1 MFKKKKIV
9 LTSVLAL
16 AGVSLATVG
25 FATWIVGLNKPEES
39 LTVKALVDSSQN
51 QSIYLEA
58 VTDGN
63 NVEIAE
69 KEAYTTLQDNEIVKT
84 QTGGPVAISETALQ
98 FTFTTLQYSVGNDVP
113 DGEKPNHISF
123 ELLTTDECNIVKKAN
138 CLMDDKYRDAATADT
153 KGNSQYHYLQFK
165 EEFALISE
173 EEGKTVTLDTSV
185 SADKSFKTYKV
196 DKLTYTL
203 NWGDFFGN
211 ADMNAKTSPREF
223 YNAKSVAKINALL
236 DKAQTMSELFKDADN
251 ANIELQKMKE
261 ALDAGTL
268 TVKVSL
274 SHK

>member
-39 LTVKALVDSSQN
+39 LTVKALVDNSLN

-58 VTDGN
+58 VTDGK

-69 KEAYTTLQDNEIVKT
+69 TEAYTTLKDNEIVKT
-84 QTGGPVAISETALQ
+84 QDGGPVSISNEALQ
-98 FTFTTLQYSVGNDVP
+98 FTFTTLQYSVGKDVTS
-113 DGEKPNHISF
+113 EKMPNHISF
-123 ELLTTDECNIVKKAN
+123 ELLTTDECNIVKTAN
-138 CLMDDKYRDAATADT
+138 CKMDTNYRAKATEDAS
-153 KGNSQYHYLQFK
+153 KNSQYHYLQFK

-203 NWGDFFGN
+203 SWGDFFESAG
-211 ADMNAKTSPREF
+211 SPREF
-223 YNAKSVAKINALL
+223 YNAKSVAKINALS
-236 DKAQTMSELFKDADN
+236 DKAQTKSELFKDAGN
-251 ANIELQKMKE
+251 ANLELQKMKD
-261 ALDAGTL
+261 ALDVGTL

>member
-25 FATWIVGLNKPEES
+25 FATWIVGLDKPDES

-58 VTDGN
+58 VTDGK

-69 KEAYTTLQDNEIVKT
+69 KVAYAELQDNEIVKT
-84 QTGGPVAISETALQ
+84 QNGGPVAISETALQ
-98 FTFTTLQYSVGNDVP
+98 FTFTTLQYSIGDNVP
-113 DGEKPNHISF
+113 EDKIPNHISF
-123 ELLTTDECNIVKKAN
+123 ELLTTDKCNIVKEAN
-138 CLMDDKYRDAATADT
+138 CKMDSNYRVTASKDAE
-153 KGNSQYHYLQFK
+153 GNSQYRYLQFK
-165 EEFALISE
+165 EDFDLISE
-173 EEGKTVTLDTSV
+173 GTGKTVTLDESV
-185 SADKSFKTYKV
+185 STDKSFKTYKV
-196 DKLTYTL
+196 NKLTYTL

-211 ADMNAKTSPREF
+211 ADMTAKASPREF
-223 YNAKSVAKINALL
+223 YNTKSVAKINALK
-236 DKAQTMSELFKDADN
+236 DKTQTKSELFKDADN
-251 ANIELQKMKE
+251 ANFELQKMKE

-268 TVKVSL
+268 TVKVSI

>member
-25 FATWIVGLNKPEES
+25 FATWVVGLQKDNET
-39 LTVKALVDSSQN
+39 LTVNAIVDNSQN

-58 VTDGN
+58 VTDKKT
-63 NVEIAE
+63 VVVAE
-69 KEAYTTLQDNEIVKT
+69 KVAYTDADIKANEIVTAKE
-84 QTGGPVAISETALQ
+84 SETVGVSDKALQ
-98 FTFTTLQYSVGNDVP
+98 FTFETLQYSVGKDVIH
-113 DGEKPNHISF
+113 DKQPNHIKF

-138 CLMDDKYRDAATADT
+138 CKMDTNYRDAATGTDD
-153 KGNSQYHYLQFK
+153 KSQYHYLQFV
-165 EEFALISE
+165 EEFDLVKDGAKPNVTKDE
-173 EEGKTVTLDTSV
+173 TVDANASYET
-185 SADKSFKTYKV
+185 FKLNKV
-196 DKLTYTL
+196 TYTL

-211 ADMNAKTSPREF
+211 ADTSTNMSPREF
-223 YNAKSVAKINALL
+223 YNTKSVAKAGTLEEK
-236 DKAQTMSELFKDADN
+236 DVKSELFKDADN

>member
-25 FATWIVGLNKPEES
+25 FATWVVGLPKKDES

-63 NVEIAE
+63 KVEIAE
-69 KEAYTTLQDNEIVKT
+69 KKAYATLQDNEIVKT
-84 QTGGPVAISETALQ
+84 QTGGPVTISETALQ
-98 FTFTTLQYSVGNDVP
+98 FTFTTLQYSIGENVP
-113 DGEKPNHISF
+113 EGEIPNHISF

-138 CLMDDKYRDAATADT
+138 SLMDDKYRAAATDDG

-165 EEFALISE
+165 EDFALISD
-173 EEGKTVTLDTSV
+173 GTGNNVTLDETV
-185 SADKSFKTYKV
+185 STDKSFKTYKV
-196 DKLTYTL
+196 NKVTYTL
-203 NWGDFFGN
+203 NWGNYFGN
-211 ADMNAKTSPREF
+211 PDMTTKTSPREF
-223 YNAKSVAKINALL
+223 YNTKSVAKINALS
-236 DKAQTMSELFKDADN
+236 DKTQTKSELFKDADN

-261 ALDAGTL
+261 ALDKGTL